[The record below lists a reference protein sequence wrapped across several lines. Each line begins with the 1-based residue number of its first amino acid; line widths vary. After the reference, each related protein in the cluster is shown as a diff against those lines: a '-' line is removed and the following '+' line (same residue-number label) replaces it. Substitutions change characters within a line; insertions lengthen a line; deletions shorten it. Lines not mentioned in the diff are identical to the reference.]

1 MSFTVYSY
9 LDKIPFI
16 GAPIPYG
23 FALKTQYKHLFS
35 NSLKTINVYYYGYN
49 KPQAVINENFLRDK
63 YKDSWTIVDLAT
75 SIPIFNYINLVF
87 MVLSMKKTRLN
98 IIIIGVEDLNW
109 VIKRKRLSNLYKI
122 V

>member
-1 MSFTVYSY
+1 
-9 LDKIPFI
+9 
-16 GAPIPYG
+16 
-23 FALKTQYKHLFS
+23 
-35 NSLKTINVYYYGYN
+35 
-49 KPQAVINENFLRDK
+49 
-63 YKDSWTIVDLAT
+63 
-75 SIPIFNYINLVF
+75 